1 MKNHFK
7 RLLSLVMALLMVAAL
22 LPVSALA
29 EEITWTE
36 VDTYEE
42 FKAALDNGGN
52 IRLTASFTGTDQ
64 YEVTKPAVID
74 FNGNTYTPYNGKFW
88 GFMISSTVTLKDS
101 SATGEGGMTVTAPK
115 ASTQQLIR
123 VGGSGVLTIES
134 GSYSIVQN
142 YSASKASDSNGNALY
157 SWGNTTV
164 LGGTFTAT
172 GKITGDIRAVNNASS
187 GKLTIKGGSFSANNT
202 GDGAAYGIRIESN
215 KSATITVPADA
226 NAVTITAHA
235 ANASAYGFENKGV
248 LNIYSDKLN
257 VTATTEASGTADKYA
272 YGISNARTVN
282 VSGGTFKAY
291 ATTEDATKTQ
301 AMGFNNTRVDT
312 SVVGTGTISGGSFY
326 ASAPGNRGSG
336 IVTAYANNL
345 VITGDAEFSGT
356 GRGFYAYRGTSTI
369 SGGTF
374 SSANASYCVEIT
386 KDSNV
391 TITDGDFNVTKEK
404 HIRNAGTL
412 SISGGTFN
420 SIIKTISNS
429 GTLTITGGNFVGTS
443 GKGMVDVY
451 SHLDTTKYSQ
461 KNDGSIVAAGTEAPR
476 FSVTIGDTTTEYE
489 SVVSAIAAASAD
501 TTGNAKLTLLRDI
514 TLGASPATTT
524 TMEIDLG
531 GHTWLNY
538 NNMNIDVG
546 GLGTEKKITK
556 IHNGTVINTGSSVP
570 LAVKNGAMQLENLT
584 VYGCS
589 TMPVCYYAATGEY
602 TADNYI
608 KNCNLITNRYYVFSY
623 RSESEAGQQDMD
635 MLIEN
640 TNLINL
646 YGKTGGGEIFFTGA
660 KASTGKIT
668 LGENVNIYQLA
679 DTTNLARQANQTPAV
694 VQPAYAEGYTLAD
707 RVDPQ
712 QYADVNAILAKIGE
726 ATGFQEGAY
735 VYKQESVWTTAP
747 SLYKTSTVEA
757 LEDTT
762 VATIGDTEYASVTE
776 ALDAAEE
783 GETVVLQKD
792 INVNEDLIV
801 IEDVTLNLNGKNV
814 TAGSLTVFGAL
825 VDGNKGGKALIIADN
840 FHVVGGYLP
849 IYDSA
854 KGGYRVFKYEVVNMG
869 TRAAGENAAKFGFRL
884 TLDNADGYALL
895 ATGESKL
902 KLTASVSWTGTNNNK
917 FDYPF
922 KDATV
927 KAYGEALVSD
937 RTNATIV
944 LTVSGLDILGE
955 NGTFTM
961 TPNFATTVGMN
972 AVGTSSTWTAA
983 NA

>member
-7 RLLSLVMALLMVAAL
+7 RLLSLAMALLMVAAL

-36 VDTYEE
+36 VDTFEE
-42 FKAALDNGGN
+42 FQAAIANDCN
-52 IRLTASFTGTDQ
+52 IKLTGDITATGK
-64 YEVTKPAVID
+64 VTLAKNIVID
-74 FNGNTYTPYNGKFW
+74 FNGHTYHCYTGAFDSFYITG
-88 GFMISSTVTLKDS
+88 GHTIMRDS
-101 SATGEGGMTVTAPK
+101 SAEGKGGMSMVGDV
-115 ASTQQLIR
+115 SRGFQVIR
-123 VGGSGVLTIES
+123 VAGKLTIE
-134 GSYSIVQN
+134 
-142 YSASKASDSNGNALY
+142 NGNY
-157 SWGNTTV
+157 TFSQESSTSNTTIV
-164 LGGTFTAT
+164 YTWGTTTILGGTFTAT
-172 GKITGDIRAVNNASS
+172 GSMGDSLRGVNNASA
-187 GKLTIKGGSFSANNT
+187 GKLTIKGGTFNVTNT
-202 GDGAAYGIRIESN
+202 GAGTAYGVRIESN
-215 KSATITVPADA
+215 ANATVTIPEDANDINITVR
-226 NAVTITAHA
+226 A
-235 ANASAYGFENKGV
+235 ANASAYGFENKAT
-248 LNIYSDKLN
+248 LNIHSDKLN
-257 VTATTEASGTADKYA
+257 VNATTEASGTADKYA

-291 ATTEDATKTQ
+291 ATNKDATKVQ
-301 AMGFNNTRVDT
+301 AMGFNNTRVDS

-326 ASAPGNRGSG
+326 GSAPGNRGAG

-345 VITGDAEFSGT
+345 VITGDVEFSGT

-369 SGGTF
+369 SGGSF
-374 SSANASYCVEIT
+374 SSAHADYCVEIT

-412 SISGGTFN
+412 SISGGTFK
-420 SIIKTISNS
+420 SIIKTISNT
-429 GTLTITGGNFVGTS
+429 GTLTITGGNFVGAS

-461 KNDGSIVAAGTEAPR
+461 NDNGAVVAAGTVEPR
-476 FSVTIGDTTTEYE
+476 FSVTIGDTITEYE
-489 SVVSAIAAASAD
+489 SVASAIAAASAD

-538 NNMNIDVG
+538 NNLNIDVG

-556 IHNGTVINTGSSVP
+556 IHNGTVINAGTSVP
-570 LAVKNGAMQLENLT
+570 IAVKNGAMQLENLT

-589 TMPVCYYAATGEY
+589 TMPICYYAATGEY
-602 TADNYI
+602 AADNYI

-623 RSESEAGQQDMD
+623 RTTASAGQQDMD

-646 YGKTGGGEIFFTGA
+646 YGKTGGGEIFYTGA

-679 DTTNLARQANQTPAV
+679 DTTTLAKQADQTPAV
-694 VQPAYAEGYTLAD
+694 VQPVAAEGYTLAE
-707 RVDPQ
+707 RVDAQ

-726 ATGFQEGAY
+726 ATGYQEGAY

-776 ALDAAEE
+776 ALDAAKE

-801 IEDVTLNLNGKNV
+801 VEDVTLDLNGKNV

-840 FHVVGGYLP
+840 FHVIGGYLP

-854 KGGYRVFKYEVVNMG
+854 NGGYRVFKYEVVNMG

-884 TLDNADGYALL
+884 TLDNAEGYALL

-927 KAYGEALVSD
+927 KAYGEALVSG

-961 TPNFATTVGMN
+961 TPSFATTVGMN